1 VPASST
7 ALIRVLLY
15 LLEFAAKPVSRLK
28 LAALTIVK
36 FRVNI
41 NEIKSVRKYIIL
53 KLKLVRGAVYFTL
66 FILKEKK
73 SLEYQAFFS

>member
-28 LAALTIVK
+28 LAALAMVK
-36 FRVNI
+36 FSMNT
-41 NEIKSVRKYIIL
+41 NEIKSVRKCIVL
-53 KLKLVRGAVYFTL
+53 KLKLIRGAVYFTL

-73 SLEYQAFFS
+73 SLVFQAFFS